1 MGSVYIL
8 IRSYGGAL
16 TVSPTN
22 REGAVNTTLANIT
35 MSYTHSISNYGW
47 TSGVSNTTTTLTS
60 GLIYGSGNHWLGV
73 DSGEQGEM
81 AVVFAHN
88 DTGAST
94 HSLALMYRW
103 NGAWTETVLDNGTD
117 TGQHPSVAIDREG
130 ALHIA
135 YIDDHNDKLRYAT
148 NASGSWVFLTLGVSS
163 YDNDGGRGTAIVV
176 HPITDAVHI
185 VTTIYENSSRDLQY
199 HTNEGGAWVN
209 ETITNTSKDEGS
221 RSVHGHGRRRQPL
234 RRPLLRQRLQRFAHV
249 QPNQR
254 CLAKRDRCRCCE
266 HARDVGQLQHR
277 HDARNGH

>member
-1 MGSVYIL
+1 
-8 IRSYGGAL
+8 
-16 TVSPTN
+16 
-22 REGAVNTTLANIT
+22 
-35 MSYTHSISNYGW
+35 
-47 TSGVSNTTTTLTS
+47 
-60 GLIYGSGNHWLGV
+60 
-73 DSGEQGEM
+73 M

-117 TGQHPSVAIDREG
+117 TGQHPSVAIDRQG

-199 HTNEGGAWVN
+199 HTNEGGSWVN
-209 ETITNTSKDEGS
+209 ETITNTSKDEGHDPS
-221 RSVHGHGRRRQPL
+221 MVMDGDGNLYVAHYCDNGCSDL
-234 RRPLLRQRLQRFAHV
+234 RLSLIHI
-249 QPNQR
+249 
-254 CLAKRDRCRCCE
+254 
-266 HARDVGQLQHR
+266 
-277 HDARNGH
+277 